1 MKSLLKNVRILNFED
16 LLSINGGYSGSSG
29 GGSSTSSHSFSCS
42 SSHSSSGSGYSGSS
56 GGGSSRSTTRTSSS
70 RSSSYSA
77 SSAGSGKSKAAAF
90 ISTYSASSQGTAGQS
105 GKNFLLSTGYCV
117 SSAGN
122 WNSPR
127 VTLLSDGTAY
137 SSLTGFTGPAASTIG
152 NGSNQGIANISGGD
166 NSLNATDQGKKSVLD
181 NDGLTTD
188 VSRMNQRD
196 FNYISETFG
205 ENACCAT
212 SLLNE
217 LSEIASAE
225 GGTLSTNKMKSAMD
239 AAIRS
244 GAILTDETI
253 KYTDKGTKYTDCG
266 YVANYVKAA
275 NAMAKEMGLSGEF
288 YESSYNSSGRSTL
301 IFAVDKNNDSKHI
314 PDHFYASLNDHTY
327 YDPWTGKTG
336 DVSEFSRNGWTVT
349 TRCLGYRKN

>member
-16 LLSINGGYSGSSG
+16 LLNINGGYSGSSG
-29 GGSSTSSHSFSCS
+29 GGSYTGSRSSRSSSSSSRSTSNS
-42 SSHSSSGSGYSGSS
+42 STHSSSGYCASS
-56 GGGSSRSTTRTSSS
+56 GGSPAARPSSGI
-70 RSSSYSA
+70 SSSYSA
-77 SSAGSGKSKAAAF
+77 SSGGTIIGGRISSA
-90 ISTYSASSQGTAGQS
+90 STYSSSS
-105 GKNFLLSTGYCV
+105 
-117 SSAGN
+117 GN

-127 VTLLSDGTAY
+127 VFLLPNGTSY
-137 SSLTGFTGPAASTIG
+137 SSLTGFTGPAQAETI
-152 NGSNQGIANISGGD
+152 SR
-166 NSLNATDQGKKSVLD
+166 
-181 NDGLTTD
+181 D

-196 FNYISETFG
+196 FNYVSNTFG

-217 LSEIASAE
+217 LSEIAAAE
-225 GGTLSTNKMKSAMD
+225 IGTLSTNKMKAAMD

-327 YDPWTGKTG
+327 YDPWTGQTG